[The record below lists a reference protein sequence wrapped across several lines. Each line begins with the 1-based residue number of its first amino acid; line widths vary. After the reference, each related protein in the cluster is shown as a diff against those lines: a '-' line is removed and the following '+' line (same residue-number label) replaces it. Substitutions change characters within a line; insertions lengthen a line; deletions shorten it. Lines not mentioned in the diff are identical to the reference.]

1 MQRVAVISMHTS
13 PLAQPGVGD
22 GGGMNVYVREL
33 VSAMAQKSMQCT
45 TYTRAWREG
54 LPKVVEVEPV
64 PPLAMGRV
72 PVTFVV
78 RSTKVVEV
86 LPVPPEAIGRA
97 APSVKEGM

>member
-33 VSAMAQKSMQCT
+33 VSAMAQKDVHCT

-54 LPKVVEVEPV
+54 LPKIVEVEPNHRIV
-64 PPLAMGRV
+64 HIEAGRFDLAKDELLD
-72 PVTFVV
+72 VV
-78 RSTKVVEV
+78 DLFTQLVAEH
-86 LPVPPEAIGRA
+86 
-97 APSVKEGM
+97 